1 MVDIISFLR
10 GGREGDIESEEK
22 ELLGTSAL
30 NGEGLAGLGAFVG
43 NLAVEVED
51 PDGIEL
57 AGSTLTES
65 VFFFSR

>member
-1 MVDIISFLR
+1 M
-10 GGREGDIESEEK
+10 
-22 ELLGTSAL
+22 LGTSAL